1 MPKIDAHQ
9 HFWLFDPV
17 KDSWI
22 NDDMLVIKRDFLPAD
37 LLPVLKQNGVDGC
50 IAVQASQT
58 EQETNFLLD
67 LANKNA
73 FIKGVVG
80 WVDLKAD
87 DLEEKLQDYKQNGI
101 LKGFRHILQS
111 EPDRKY
117 MLQPEF
123 KKGISALQKHGYTYD
138 ILIYP
143 EHLPYAAQ
151 LAGDFPDQR
160 FVVDHLA
167 KPNIKDQQIT
177 DWQKEIQALA
187 KQQNVHCKVS
197 GMLTEADWKSW
208 KTEDFTP
215 YLDVVFNAFG
225 INRVMFGSD
234 WPVCLLA
241 GGYKQTI
248 EIMQLY
254 CAQLSQN
261 EQFYPPGHGYVYEC
275 LLRSDAF

>member
-9 HFWLFDPV
+9 HFWIFDPV

-37 LLPVLKQNGVDGC
+37 LFPVLEQNGIDGC
-50 IAVQASQT
+50 VAVQASQF
-58 EQETNFLLD
+58 EQETDFLLN
-67 LANKNA
+67 LAAEND

-87 DLEEKLQDYKQNGI
+87 DLEEKLQDYKQNSI
-101 LKGFRHILQS
+101 LKGFRHVLQA
-111 EPDRKY
+111 EPDKKY

-123 KKGISALQKHGYTYD
+123 KKGIAALQKHGYTYD

-167 KPNIKDQQIT
+167 KPNIKDQEIN
-177 DWQKEIQALA
+177 DWKKDIQALA
-187 KQQNVHCKVS
+187 KHENVHCKIS
-197 GMLTEADWKSW
+197 GMLTEADWQSW
-208 KTEDFTP
+208 KTADFIP

-241 GGYKQTI
+241 GGYKRTT
-248 EIMQLY
+248 EIMQMY

-261 EQFYPPGHGYVYEC
+261 EQDLFWGENATSFYS
-275 LLRSDAF
+275 LA

>member
-9 HFWLFDPV
+9 HFWIFDPV

-50 IAVQASQT
+50 VAVQASQT
-58 EQETNFLLD
+58 EQETTFLLA
-67 LANKNA
+67 LAAEND

-87 DLEEKLQDYKQNGI
+87 NLEEKLQDYKQNRV

-111 EPDRKY
+111 EPDKKH

-123 KKGISALQKHGYTYD
+123 KKGIAALQKHGYTYD

-151 LAGDFPDQR
+151 LAGEFPDQQ

-177 DWQKEIQALA
+177 EWKKGIQALA
-187 KQQNVHCKVS
+187 EYQNVHCKIS
-197 GMLTEADWKSW
+197 GMLTEADWHSW

-215 YLDVVFNAFG
+215 YLDVIFNAFG
-225 INRVMFGSD
+225 INRIMFGSD

-241 GGYKQTI
+241 GGYKRTV
-248 EIMQLY
+248 EIMQMY
-254 CAQLSQN
+254 CAQLSKN
-261 EQFYPPGHGYVYEC
+261 EQSLFWGENAIAFYN
-275 LLRSDAF
+275 L